1 MVYAVVAG
9 HRLSWVVAGVGAA
22 GCVLVVL
29 ALPRRWPSLLP
40 LGLATVGG
48 SYGVFLSLRGGAVDA
63 GAPAVAAALFA
74 AAELGFWSLE
84 GGVVRYAAAAT
95 TRRLGWIAA
104 AAVATGLVASLVL
117 AAASGVSAGAGLEA
131 AGVGAAVLT
140 VAAVAVLAARSSV

>member
-1 MVYAVVAG
+1 MPNAMHLVHTYPVFVNRVAPFF
-9 HRLSWVVAGVGAA
+9 AGKDARQLEP
-22 GCVLVVL
+22 VLWELYRHDDNYKYQGL
-29 ALPRRWPSLLP
+29 ALW
-40 LGLATVGG
+40 VC
-48 SYGVFLSLRGGAVDA
+48 
-63 GAPAVAAALFA
+63 VAAAEF
-74 AAELGFWSLE
+74 GFWSLE
-84 GGVVRYAAAAT
+84 GGAVRYAAAAT